1 MCTNLTFRQS
11 DGLDESFQGIKL
23 QSCKT
28 KALGNNADHLL
39 IFRRTG
45 SGIFLQILV
54 CISLQFFYNATC
66 NQFQRALG
74 CRETPSS
81 MARFGISFIFATNER
96 ISCLLGVKLR
106 GHVGVYLEIAR

>member
-45 SGIFLQILV
+45 SGIFLQVLV

-66 NQFQRALG
+66 NQSQNNKRL
-74 CRETPSS
+74 PSS

>member
-11 DGLDESFQGIKL
+11 DGLDESFQSIKL

-54 CISLQFFYNATC
+54 CISLQFFYNAAC

-74 CRETPSS
+74 CRETYKRTSINQRRTS
-81 MARFGISFIFATNER
+81 NADMYFFGT
-96 ISCLLGVKLR
+96 
-106 GHVGVYLEIAR
+106 IAV